1 MEALIL
7 YGTVLLLL
15 FVVFYLSP
23 TAPFLK
29 TGGFKMSDNNQTLK
43 NLLNFGV
50 NLKLDSEEE
59 NRFYALSFSAWM
71 MQQEDFDSAMISDE
85 KIEIYYYAEL
95 VMVVEIKNSTL
106 TLEPIT
112 ESCFEAVMMVL
123 KFISE
128 RHELTRN
135 EYSRLSIREVNLE
148 EQESEEQDSEDE
160 SEWI

>member
-1 MEALIL
+1 
-7 YGTVLLLL
+7 
-15 FVVFYLSP
+15 
-23 TAPFLK
+23 
-29 TGGFKMSDNNQTLK
+29 MSTDKNTFS

-50 NLKLDSEEE
+50 NLKLDSDEE
-59 NRFYALSFSAWM
+59 NKFYALSFSAWL

-85 KIEIYYYAEL
+85 IIEVYYYAEL
-95 VMVVEIKNSTL
+95 VMTVKIKNSTL
-106 TLEPIT
+106 TLEPVT

-135 EYSRLSIREVNLE
+135 EFTKLSIREVDLE
-148 EQESEEQDSEDE
+148 KSENDEQDSEEEE